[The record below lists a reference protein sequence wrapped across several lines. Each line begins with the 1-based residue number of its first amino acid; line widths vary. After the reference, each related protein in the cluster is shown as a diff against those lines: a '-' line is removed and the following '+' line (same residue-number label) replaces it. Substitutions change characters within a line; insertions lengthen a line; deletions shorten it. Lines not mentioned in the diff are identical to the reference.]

1 MTVATSTGGAVN
13 KRTTIKEKK
22 RRLDLVER
30 TMTEAGWSGRIVRVL
45 ASQLDVD
52 VRTIYRYRD
61 EVLDDIEKAYRG
73 INRSRA
79 RAEFISRLRDHQAHA
94 RGIGSMGSVSGMMGI
109 EARVLG
115 IDRPLEEVDAEDHA
129 NLSRDEL
136 LDRLASELD
145 PEMVEAIR
153 VRQRH

>member
-1 MTVATSTGGAVN
+1 MAVATNTGGAVS
-13 KRTTIKEKK
+13 KRPTQKERK

-30 TMTEAGWSGRIVRVL
+30 TMTEAGWSGRVVRAL
-45 ASQLDVD
+45 AAQLDVD
-52 VRTIYRYRD
+52 QRTIYRYRD

-73 INRSRA
+73 IDRSRA

-94 RGIGSMGSVSGMMGI
+94 RSLGSMGSVSGMMGI

-115 IDRPLEEVDAEDHA
+115 IDRPLEETDADDHS

-153 VRQRH
+153 QRQRH

>member
-1 MTVATSTGGAVN
+1 MSVSTGAGVS
-13 KRTTIKEKK
+13 KRPTKKERR

-30 TMTEAGWSGRIVRVL
+30 TMTEAGWSGRIVRAL
-45 ASQLDVD
+45 AAQLDVD
-52 VRTIYRYRD
+52 QRTIYRYRD

-73 INRSRA
+73 IDRPRA
-79 RAEFISRLRDHQAHA
+79 RAEFVSRLRDHQAHA
-94 RGIGSMGSVSGMMGI
+94 RSIGSMGSVSGMMGI

-115 IDRPLEEVDAEDHA
+115 IDRPLEEVDAEDHS

>member
-1 MTVATSTGGAVN
+1 MTVTTSPGGAVN

-30 TMTEAGWSGRIVRVL
+30 TMTEAGWSGRIVRAL

-52 VRTIYRYRD
+52 QRTIYRYRD
-61 EVLDDIEKAYRG
+61 EVLDDIENAYRG
-73 INRSRA
+73 IDRSRA
-79 RAEFISRLRDHQAHA
+79 RAEFVSRLRDHQAHA

-115 IDRPLEEVDAEDHA
+115 IDRPLEEPDAEDHS

-145 PEMVEAIR
+145 PDMVEAIR